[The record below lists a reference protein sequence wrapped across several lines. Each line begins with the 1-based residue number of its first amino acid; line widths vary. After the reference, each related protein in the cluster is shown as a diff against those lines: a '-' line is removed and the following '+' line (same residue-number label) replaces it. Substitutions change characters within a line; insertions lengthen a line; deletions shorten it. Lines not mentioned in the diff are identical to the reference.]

1 MITSR
6 DQLDQFASETG
17 FRPDTLEKVLRL
29 GALLKDIN
37 RHPFLSKALVLK
49 GGTAL
54 NLFFGAPKRLSVD
67 LDFNYVG
74 DASRERMLEDRPKVE
89 RAINT
94 LAQGQNYR
102 IQASKESHAGRKI
115 YLSYINTMGTRDRVE
130 VDLNYVFRV
139 PIGPILELPMW
150 QPGDHERPVAK
161 IVPHEEL
168 YSGKA
173 CALLER
179 VMPRDLFDVI
189 DLSRHENGIWHSAH
203 FKKVFIAFAGT
214 LPHPLYTYDETRFG
228 RITETFVTKQLN
240 PMLTPDAR
248 MSADHLKE
256 TAWATI
262 APLLKLDNAEREY
275 IERIHHG
282 ELHPELLFPHDDIL
296 KQLVATH
303 PALQWKIE
311 NVRKHLSRK

>member
-1 MITSR
+1 MLISR
-6 DQLDQFASETG
+6 DQLEHYAGETG

-37 RHPFLSKALVLK
+37 RHPFLSKVLVLK

-74 DASRERMLEDRPKVE
+74 DASREQMLEDRPKVE
-89 RAINT
+89 RAINAI
-94 LAQGQNYR
+94 AQGQNYR
-102 IQASKESHAGRKI
+102 IQTSKESHAGGKI
-115 YLSYINTMGTRDRVE
+115 YLSYINAMGTRDRVE
-130 VDLNYVFRV
+130 VDLNFVFRT

-150 QPGDHERPVAK
+150 QPGDLERPVAK

-168 YSGKA
+168 YSGKT

-189 DLSRHENGIWHSAH
+189 ELSRHENSVWHTPH

-214 LPHPLYTYDETRFG
+214 LPHPLYTYDKTRFE

-240 PMLTPDAR
+240 PMLSPDAR
-248 MSADHLKE
+248 MNADELKKK
-256 TAWATI
+256 AWAAT
-262 APLLKLDNAEREY
+262 APLLQLDSSEREY
-275 IERIHHG
+275 IERIHRG
-282 ELHPELLFPHDDIL
+282 ELLPELLFPEDETFR
-296 KQLVATH
+296 QLIATH
-303 PALQWKIE
+303 PALRWKIE
-311 NVRKHLSRK
+311 NVRRHRSQ